1 MQIRQIALSAL
12 LLAAACGS
20 PDVAPV
26 STPAASIQ
34 SFTAS
39 PASIAAGETATLSP
53 SYSDGTGTIDQG
65 IGPIGNGASVLVA
78 PTATKIYTLTVTDG
92 MGNAVTRTA
101 SVTVAGTGA
110 YPVAGVTASPPA
122 LTNQTTAS
130 FSFTS
135 SKARS
140 TFTCQLDTG
149 TASACTS
156 PRSYSGLAAGS
167 HAFTVTATDQTG
179 NVSAPAYVTWTIDL
193 TPPAVTI
200 ATSPA
205 NPTNQTTASFSFS
218 SSKPGSTFS
227 CAATRVSSPEAM
239 CSR

>member
-39 PASIAAGETATLSP
+39 PASIAAGETATLRA

-65 IGPIGNGASVLVA
+65 IGPIGSGASVLVA
-78 PTATKIYTLTVTDG
+78 PTASKIYTLTVTDG

-101 SVTVAGTGA
+101 SVTVAGTGT

-135 SKARS
+135 SKAGS
-140 TFTCQLDTG
+140 T
-149 TASACTS
+149 
-156 PRSYSGLAAGS
+156 
-167 HAFTVTATDQTG
+167 
-179 NVSAPAYVTWTIDL
+179 
-193 TPPAVTI
+193 AVTVKVWL
-200 ATSPA
+200 PA
-205 NPTNQTTASFSFS
+205 A
-218 SSKPGSTFS
+218 
-227 CAATRVSSPEAM
+227 RPE
-239 CSR
+239 